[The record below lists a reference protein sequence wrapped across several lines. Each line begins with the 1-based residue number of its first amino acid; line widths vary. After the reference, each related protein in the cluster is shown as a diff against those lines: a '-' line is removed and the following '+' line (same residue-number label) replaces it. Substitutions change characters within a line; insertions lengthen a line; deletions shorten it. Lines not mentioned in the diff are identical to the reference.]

1 MKKFSSGLIIG
12 LLIGLIMATATF
24 AVASQPI
31 KLIINGQEIAC
42 DVPTKYKRTIGAR
55 FVAEALG
62 ATVNWDATN
71 NAVVITEE
79 AISNT
84 LESTV
89 TVTPEIKETTF
100 EGMRAIEKNGITYF
114 SIDDYTICLSWIT
127 LFFSSD
133 AETITFTIGSDVDK
147 IPYTEKKI
155 LLILKVEI
163 ILMLNTIK
171 CLRPN
176 TAVAV
181 IPVTIALEKSQLF

>member
-42 DVPTKYKRTIGAR
+42 DVSPQNINGRVLVPAR

-114 SIDDYTICLSWIT
+114 SIDDYVHNLPIMDYAV
-127 LFFSSD
+127 FSSD

-147 IPYTEKKI
+147 IPYTE
-155 LLILKVEI
+155 ENI
-163 ILMLNTIK
+163 IDIKGGDYLNVK
-171 CLRPN
+171 HYKMP
-176 TAVAV
+176 
-181 IPVTIALEKSQLF
+181 